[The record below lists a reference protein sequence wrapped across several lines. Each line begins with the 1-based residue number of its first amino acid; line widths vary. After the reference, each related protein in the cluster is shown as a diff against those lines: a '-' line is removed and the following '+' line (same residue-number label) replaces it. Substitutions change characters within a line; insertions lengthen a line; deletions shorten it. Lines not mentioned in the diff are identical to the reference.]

1 MVADQSDL
9 PIVATTLNKPFA
21 MRSIS
26 SSICCSVA
34 DGEFKSVYDM
44 CGACVDPSA
53 SEAAG
58 EGGNNE
64 KSEGAGTMHD
74 RY

>member
-1 MVADQSDL
+1 
-9 PIVATTLNKPFA
+9 

-26 SSICCSVA
+26 SSMSCSVA

-44 CGACVDPSA
+44 WGACIDPSA
-53 SEAAG
+53 GEAAG

-64 KSEGAGTMHD
+64 KNDGAGTMHD
-74 RY
+74 RYWSRTY